1 MKTRKLFS
9 RGLAVALSVL
19 MLLGAAPTPA
29 LAAANTEGLH
39 LRKETTLAD
48 DGTYTIQMEAYADGE
63 LKVTEKD
70 VPLDI
75 VLVLDQSG
83 SMGYSFTYNEETVT
97 YAQFD
102 GTYYDA
108 YSSEV
113 YHQCTDGTYKLLNV
127 TREWVD
133 SLFIHGYKYTF
144 TCAGGKDGGIADN
157 CPFGSHGNQCALAG
171 FAQKPSSDRNWGHLV
186 LKKVTSSTETTR
198 VEALKTTLN
207 NFVASVKEDAN
218 ATGMKHKIAIV
229 GFASESGNGNN
240 TEILTVEGSN
250 TNVTN
255 SDTIGVAYK
264 DLTTTEYKNALVNCD
279 ATIVKDAIKALA
291 ASGATRTDLGME
303 MAKKIL
309 DENVDPDRKQVVI
322 MFTDGVPTSSN
333 TFSTT
338 VADDAIK
345 DSYALKTKKVDVYT
359 VGIFDD
365 AAPATLIENITGNT
379 ETDNANRFMHATSS
393 NYPKATKWGSYGAVD
408 RVDRYLAASDA
419 DQLNKVFDAIAES
432 VTGSTKVTLTEAA
445 VMKDVI
451 SEDFRLPDGFNA
463 ADNVK
468 IQVADWDGSSFG
480 APHDAL
486 ETITAS
492 VDLKQKSVSV
502 TGFSYK
508 DKYCVSGQPG
518 GQKLIVTIT
527 GVEAENS
534 AAIGEP
540 VESNISLRSG
550 IYENSTAAY
559 PAMEFDPPTV
569 TIGNASYVLDY
580 AKPVTVTP
588 DGLNRVINLDG
599 SGMHKFTSPNMSVDG
614 LMQYGVLAVNGT
626 SFTYTP
632 GKMTWD
638 GYDSV
643 YAFGKDAK
651 GENAWTKVSFIP
663 ANNVYYEDTFVTKG
677 TITGIKY
684 DGNWTTDGTPDG
696 NTETPNPAVHGG
708 WLNADLA
715 DDTKESDG
723 TSARADVAG
732 ADARAVATFSFT
744 GTGVDVYSR
753 TNTTTGLVRAQ
764 LYTGDNTDDAAKLTK
779 VLVVDNLAQ
788 SGGDY
793 YQIPTVSFSGLD
805 YGTYTVKL
813 TVGKSSTA
821 ATGTERSE
829 YFLDGIRVYNPLPD
843 ADTTVIKA
851 YGDELGATF
860 KEVRDILLDANTL
873 SADTK
878 NAAGIVFID
887 YNPANADNHTT
898 ADIGTY
904 KDYGPKNEAYLAKN
918 QAIAFSV
925 VNVADPAAKISVGLK
940 APSGDATTAKV
951 TKGSNTSE
959 IDISHASDLYYEITP
974 NSEGY
979 VVIKNIG
986 DSLLSV
992 TKLKISENAAIEA
1005 AEMPAM
1011 MAYVEEFDTLPVVA
1025 YAITPEIPQL
1035 PVTPEVP
1042 ETPAPGGE
1050 TEEPAED
1057 KKDDFQW
1064 IFEFYFE
1071 WLGKNGFLKSLWQ
1084 R

>member
-83 SMGYSFTYNEETVT
+83 SMGYSFTYDEETVK
-97 YAQFD
+97 YEQFD
-102 GTYYDA
+102 GSYYDA

-113 YHQCTDGTYKLLNV
+113 YHKCTDDTYKLLNV
-127 TREWVD
+127 TREWK
-133 SLFIHGYKYTF
+133 LAGYKYTF
-144 TCAGGKDGGIADN
+144 TCAECG
-157 CPFGSHGNQCALAG
+157 FSHSNQCFLAG

-207 NFVASVKEDAN
+207 SFVDSVRKDAN

-279 ATIVKDAIKALA
+279 ATIVKNAIKALA

-333 TFSTT
+333 TFDTT
-338 VADDAIK
+338 VADNAIR
-345 DSYALKTKKVDVYT
+345 DSYTLKTKKVDVYT

-432 VTGSTKVTLTEAA
+432 VTGSTKVTLTGEA
-445 VMKDVI
+445 VMKDMI

-463 ADNVK
+463 ANNVK
-468 IQVADWDGSSFG
+468 IQLADWNGSSFD
-480 APHDAL
+480 APYNAP

-492 VDLKQKSVSV
+492 VDLERKIVSV

-508 DKYCVSGQPG
+508 DNYCVSGQPG
-518 GQKLIVTIT
+518 GKKLIVTIT

-540 VESNISLRSG
+540 VESNISLYSG

-588 DGLNRVINLDG
+588 DGLNKVINLDG

-614 LMQYGVLAVNGT
+614 LMQYGVLAVNET

-643 YAFGKDAK
+643 YAFSKDAK
-651 GENAWTKVSFIP
+651 GEYAWTKISFIP

-684 DGNWTTDGTPDG
+684 EGNWETVGTPDG
-696 NTETPNPAVHGG
+696 NTETPNTAVHGG
-708 WLNADLA
+708 WQNADLA
-715 DDTKESDG
+715 NDKMASDG

-732 ADARAVATFSFT
+732 ADTRAVATFSFT

-753 TNTTTGLVRAQ
+753 TNEKTGLVRAQ
-764 LYTGDNTDDAAKLTK
+764 LYAGDNTDDAAKLTK

-788 SGGDY
+788 SGDY
-793 YQIPTVSFSGLD
+793 YQIPTVSFSDLK

-829 YFLDGIRVYNPLPD
+829 YFLDGIRVYNPLVD
-843 ADTTVIKA
+843 NADTTVFKA
-851 YGDELGATF
+851 YGDELDATF
-860 KEVRDILLDANTL
+860 TEVRDILLDAKTVDGETP
-873 SADTK
+873 SA
-878 NAAGIVFID
+878 NGVVFID
-887 YNPANADNHTT
+887 YIENGSGTADIP
-898 ADIGTY
+898 DIGTY
-904 KDYGPKNEAYLAKN
+904 EKYGPKNEVYLAKD
-918 QAIAFSV
+918 QAIAFRV
-925 VNVADPAAKISVGLK
+925 KGADSAAKISVGLK
-940 APSGDATTAKV
+940 APSGAAAKAQV
-951 TKGSNTSE
+951 TYGSETSE
-959 IDISHASDLYYEITP
+959 IPISHASDLYYEITP

-986 DSLLSV
+986 ERLLSV
-992 TKLKISENAAIEA
+992 TKLKISENTAIEA

-1071 WLGKNGFLKSLWQ
+1071 WLGKNGFLKSLW
-1084 R
+1084 RR